1 MRDLEI
7 GSNPHSKGEAF
18 SRFFK
23 SLRDKMTL
31 RINKNRAIRKN
42 KHEIIIIN
50 NIIYI
55 KIV

>member
-23 SLRDKMTL
+23 SLRDIIVF
-31 RINKNRAIRKN
+31 RIKINEAIRRN
-42 KHEIIIIN
+42 ILVIIIIKS
-50 NIIYI
+50 IIYI
-55 KIV
+55 KI